1 MKKFLIVTTIQDT
14 VEAFLIPHI
23 KMLEAEGYKV
33 SIATNI
39 YKEIKEELKDNEWV
53 NISFSRNPFSFNSFK
68 AVKEMRAFIRSG
80 KFEMVHFHT
89 PVAAFL
95 GRYAAMREKQKNIIY
110 TAHGFH
116 FYEGASRINWCIY
129 YPMELLAARWT
140 DKLITINEEDYKR
153 ASAFKLRRDGKV
165 YKVSGV
171 GVDSTHY
178 SSGDAEK
185 IKKELL
191 IRDPEK
197 TVLMI
202 GELNKNKNQAQLI
215 KALELLRL
223 KGRNIKAIF
232 VGIGEQEGIL
242 KKMAKDLGVKVAFLG
257 YRKDIKDIIDAAD
270 IVVSMSYREGLPRN
284 IMEAMSAGKP
294 LVVTDIRGNRDIV
307 TQEENGLLVAL
318 NDIDATAS
326 ALESLLYNPELYK
339 KISENNYKKIE
350 SYSIVSI
357 LESMKEVYGF
367 EKVSDS
373 QS

>member
-39 YKEIKEELKDNEWV
+39 YKEIKEELKDNEWI

-257 YRKDIKDIIDAAD
+257 YRKDIKDIIDAGD

-307 TQEENGLLVAL
+307 FHEENGLLVAL

-326 ALESLLYNPELYK
+326 ALESLLYNPKLYK

-350 SYSIVSI
+350 S
-357 LESMKEVYGF
+357 
-367 EKVSDS
+367 
-373 QS
+373 